1 MLDAKIFLKAIEEL
15 EEKGISRDVTI
26 QALKES
32 FESIFKKKNY
42 EDTRVE
48 CNIDVENATIEIY
61 SIKTIVE
68 DVMDDNLE
76 IALEDA
82 ILENPDAKVGE
93 DHKTPH
99 TLDSF
104 TKADA
109 LKFKSVLRQKIKE
122 AEKAAIYAAYSDK
135 EGELITGVVEKVEP
149 GRFTLVNIGRTTVS
163 LHDSQKIGDEQF
175 KVGQTIKVYLSQV
188 NSLSSG
194 PKFYVSRA
202 DAGFLKRLFE
212 EEIPEIYDGTVVIKE
227 IAREAGERSKVAVY
241 STDPNVDPIGA
252 CIGQGGTKI
261 QKICSQ
267 LGKEKID
274 IVLYHEYPGLYI
286 AEALKPASVVGVK
299 LNEEAHNAVAVVKN
313 DELRV
318 AIGKRGINAILAVK
332 LTNWKVDIKE
342 IDVALNEGI
351 VYDTLDQMTRKEEN
365 MILERRRQELLQLT
379 QKENTQPVVEEVE
392 VAPIVEETPV
402 IEEVT
407 PTPIVE
413 EVKAEEPVVEVTP
426 VVEEKVEEPVVEEEV
441 KVEEP
446 VVEYNPV
453 RMQPKVSLA
462 DLEKQIEEEKKKKTQ
477 QTTKR
482 KSYKKEEEVEEEEVK
497 KVDPTNYMSIYTDE
511 ELEEFEYEDE
521 EENEYDDDD
530 IDYSEY
536 DSYYDE

>member
-1 MLDAKIFLKAIEEL
+1 MLDAKIFLKAVDEL
-15 EEKGISRDVTI
+15 EEKGISREITI

-48 CNIDVENATIEIY
+48 CDINVDKATIEIY
-61 SIKTIVE
+61 SVKTIVE
-68 DVMDDNLE
+68 EVMDDNLE

-82 ILENPDAKVGE
+82 ILINPEAKVGE
-93 DHKTPH
+93 DHKTLH

-149 GRFTLVNIGRTTVS
+149 GRFTLINIGRTTVS
-163 LHDSQKIGDEQF
+163 LHDSQKIGEETF

-194 PKFYVSRA
+194 PKFFVSRA

-212 EEIPEIYDGTVVIKE
+212 EEIPEIFDGTVVIKE

-252 CIGQGGTKI
+252 CIGQAGTKI

-286 AEALKPASVVGVK
+286 AEALKPANVIGVK
-299 LNEEAHNAVAVVKN
+299 LNEETHSAVAVVKN

-342 IDVALNEGI
+342 QDKAISEGI
-351 VYDTLDQMTRKEEN
+351 VADTLDQMARKEET
-365 MILERRRQELLQLT
+365 MILERRRQELLSLT
-379 QKENTQPVVEEVE
+379 AKENVEEPAVEVNETVEETSVVEETPAVEVETAPVVEE
-392 VAPIVEETPV
+392 
-402 IEEVT
+402 
-407 PTPIVE
+407 
-413 EVKAEEPVVEVTP
+413 TP
-426 VVEEKVEEPVVEEEV
+426 VVEEKVVTPVVEETPAVEE
-441 KVEEP
+441 KVEEEP

-462 DLEKQIEEEKKKKTQ
+462 DLEKQIEEEKKKKVQPTY
-477 QTTKR
+477 KK
-482 KSYKKEEEVEEEEVK
+482 KSYKKEEEEEVEEVK
-497 KVDPTNYMSIYTDE
+497 KITPTNYMSIYTDE

-521 EENEYDDDD
+521 EENQYDDED

>member
-1 MLDAKIFLKAIEEL
+1 MLDAKIFLKAVDEL
-15 EEKGISRDVTI
+15 EEKGISREVTI

-48 CNIDVENATIEIY
+48 CDINVEKATIEIF

-82 ILENPDAKVGE
+82 LLENPEAKVGE
-93 DHKTPH
+93 DHRTLH

-109 LKFKSVLRQKIKE
+109 MKFKSVLRQKIKE

-149 GRFTLVNIGRTTVS
+149 GRFTLINIGRTTVS
-163 LHDSQKIGDEQF
+163 LHDSQKIGDETF

-194 PKFYVSRA
+194 PKFFVSRA

-212 EEIPEIYDGTVVIKE
+212 EEIPEIFDGTVVIKE

-252 CIGQGGTKI
+252 CIGTGGSKI

-274 IVLYHEYPGLYI
+274 IVLFHEYPGLYI
-286 AEALKPASVVGVK
+286 AEALKPAGVIGVK
-299 LNEEAHNAVAVVKN
+299 LNEEAHTATAIVKN

-332 LTNWKVDIKE
+332 LTNWKIDIKE
-342 IDVALNEGI
+342 QDVAISEGI
-351 VYDTLDQMTRKEEN
+351 VADTLDQMARKEET
-365 MILERRRQELLQLT
+365 MLLERRRQELLKLT
-379 QKENTQPVVEEVE
+379 EKENEVVEEVE
-392 VAPIVEETPV
+392 VSVEE
-402 IEEVT
+402 E
-407 PTPIVE
+407 
-413 EVKAEEPVVEVTP
+413 TP
-426 VVEEKVEEPVVEEEV
+426 VVEETPEEVVETKVEDVKVEITPVVEET
-441 KVEEP
+441 KVEEEP

-477 QTTKR
+477 QTFKKKTF
-482 KSYKKEEEVEEEEVK
+482 KKEEVEEEEEVK
-497 KVDPTNYMSIYTDE
+497 KVEPTNYMSIYTDE

-521 EENEYDDDD
+521 EENQYDDDD

>member
-1 MLDAKIFLKAIEEL
+1 MLDAKIFLKAIDEL

-32 FESIFKKKNY
+32 FESLFKKKNY

-48 CNIDVENATIEIY
+48 CNIDVEKATIEIF
-61 SIKTIVE
+61 SVKTIVE
-68 DVMDDNLE
+68 EVMDDNLE

-93 DHKTPH
+93 DFKTPH
-99 TLDSF
+99 TIDSF

-109 LKFKSVLRQKIKE
+109 QKFKSVLRQKIKE

-135 EGELITGVVEKVEP
+135 EGELITGVVEKIEP
-149 GRFTLVNIGRTTVS
+149 GKFTSVNIGRTTVY
-163 LHDSQKIGDEQF
+163 LYDAHKIGDEQF
-175 KVGQTIKVYLSQV
+175 HVGQTIKVYLSQI

-212 EEIPEIYDGTVVIKE
+212 EEIPEIYDGTVVIKD

-286 AEALKPASVVGVK
+286 AEALKPANVVGVK
-299 LNEEAHNAVAVVKN
+299 LNEEAHNAIAVVRN

-332 LTNWKVDIKE
+332 LTNWKIDIKE
-342 IDVALNEGI
+342 QDVAFAEGI
-351 VYDTLDQMTRKEEN
+351 NADSLDQMARKEDT
-365 MILERRRQELLQLT
+365 MILERRRAELLKQVE
-379 QKENTQPVVEEVE
+379 KETV
-392 VAPIVEETPV
+392 
-402 IEEVT
+402 
-407 PTPIVE
+407 
-413 EVKAEEPVVEVTP
+413 
-426 VVEEKVEEPVVEEEV
+426 VEEPVVEETPVTEETPVIEGVETVEVENTIEV
-441 KVEEP
+441 KETQVEEVKESVPAVEEESVKEEEP

-477 QTTKR
+477 QTATK
-482 KSYKKEEEVEEEEVK
+482 KKTFKKEEEVEEEEVK
-497 KVDPTNYMSIYTDE
+497 KVSPTNYMSIYTDE

-521 EENEYDDDD
+521 EENEYDDED

>member
-1 MLDAKIFLKAIEEL
+1 MLDAKIFLKAIDEL
-15 EEKGISRDVTI
+15 EEKGISREVTI

-32 FESIFKKKNY
+32 FESLFKKKNY

-61 SIKTIVE
+61 SVKTIVE
-68 DVMDDNLE
+68 EVMDDNLE

-93 DHKTPH
+93 DFKTPH
-99 TLDSF
+99 TIDSF

-109 LKFKSVLRQKIKE
+109 LKFKSVLQQKIKE

-135 EGELITGVVEKVEP
+135 EGELITGTVEKIEP
-149 GRFTLVNIGRTTVS
+149 GKFTSINIGRTTVY
-163 LHDSQKIGDEQF
+163 LNDQHKIGDEQF
-175 KVGQTIKVYLSQV
+175 HVGQTVKVYLSQI
-188 NSLSSG
+188 NSASKG

-212 EEIPEIYDGTVVIKE
+212 EEIPEIFDGTVVIKD

-286 AEALKPASVVGVK
+286 AEALKPANVVGVK
-299 LNEEAHNAVAVVKN
+299 LNEEAHTAIAVVRN

-332 LTNWKVDIKE
+332 LTNWKIDIKE
-342 IDVALNEGI
+342 QDVAFAEGI
-351 VYDTLDQMTRKEEN
+351 TADSLELMARKEEA
-365 MILERRRQELLQLT
+365 MILERRRSEILKQNELE
-379 QKENTQPVVEEVE
+379 KETEVVEESPVVEESAV
-392 VAPIVEETPV
+392 VEETPV
-402 IEEVT
+402 IEA
-407 PTPIVE
+407 PVE
-413 EVKAEEPVVEVTP
+413 EVSIKEETP
-426 VVEEKVEEPVVEEEV
+426 VVEEPIVEEEPV
-441 KVEEP
+441 KEEP

-477 QTTKR
+477 QTTSKK

>member
-1 MLDAKIFLKAIEEL
+1 MLDAKIFLKAVDEL
-15 EEKGISRDVTI
+15 EEKGISREVTI

-48 CNIDVENATIEIY
+48 CDINVEKATIEIF

-82 ILENPDAKVGE
+82 LLENPEAKVGE
-93 DHKTPH
+93 DHRTLH

-109 LKFKSVLRQKIKE
+109 MKFKSVLRQKIKE

-149 GRFTLVNIGRTTVS
+149 GRFTLINIGRTTVS
-163 LHDSQKIGDEQF
+163 LHDSQKIGDETF

-194 PKFYVSRA
+194 PKFFVSRA

-212 EEIPEIYDGTVVIKE
+212 EEIPEIFDGTVVIKE

-252 CIGQGGTKI
+252 CIGTGGSKI

-274 IVLYHEYPGLYI
+274 IVLFHEYAGLYI
-286 AEALKPASVVGVK
+286 AEALKPAGVIGVK
-299 LNEEAHNAVAVVKN
+299 LNEEAHTATAIVKN

-332 LTNWKVDIKE
+332 LTNWKIDIKE
-342 IDVALNEGI
+342 QDVAISEGI
-351 VYDTLDQMTRKEEN
+351 VADTLDQMARKEET
-365 MILERRRQELLQLT
+365 MLLERRRQELLKLT
-379 QKENTQPVVEEVE
+379 EKENEVVEEVE
-392 VAPIVEETPV
+392 TPVIDEVEAPVVETPVVEEAPVVETPV
-402 IEEVT
+402 IEEVK
-407 PTPIVE
+407 E
-413 EVKAEEPVVEVTP
+413 TP
-426 VVEEKVEEPVVEEEV
+426 VVETKVEEPVVEET

-477 QTTKR
+477 QTFKKKTF
-482 KSYKKEEEVEEEEVK
+482 KKEEVEEEEEVK
-497 KVDPTNYMSIYTDE
+497 KVEPTNYMSIYTDE

-521 EENEYDDDD
+521 EENQYDDDD

>member
-1 MLDAKIFLKAIEEL
+1 MLDAKIFLKAVDEL

-48 CNIDVENATIEIY
+48 CNIDIEKATIEIY

-68 DVMDDNLE
+68 EVMDDNLE

-93 DHKTPH
+93 DHRTPH

-149 GRFTLVNIGRTTVS
+149 GRFTLINIGRTTVS
-163 LHDSQKIGDEQF
+163 LHDAQKIGDETF
-175 KVGQTIKVYLSQV
+175 KVGQSVKVYLSQV
-188 NSLSSG
+188 NSSTSG

-212 EEIPEIYDGTVVIKE
+212 EEIPEIYDGTVVIKD

-252 CIGQGGTKI
+252 CIGQGGSKI

-274 IVLYHEYPGLYI
+274 IVLHHEYPGLYI
-286 AEALKPASVVGVK
+286 AEALKPAHVLGVK
-299 LNEEAHNAVAVVKN
+299 LNEEANNAIAVVN
-313 DELRV
+313 NGDLRV

-332 LTNWKVDIKE
+332 LTNWKIDIKE
-342 IDVALNEGI
+342 QDVALSEGI
-351 VYDTLDQMTRKEEN
+351 VADTLDQMTRKEEN
-365 MILERRRQELLQLT
+365 MILVRRRQELLAQT
-379 QKENTQPVVEEVE
+379 IKEQEVEETPVVTEEVE
-392 VAPIVEETPV
+392 VAPVVIEEVEETPV
-402 IEEVT
+402 VEE
-407 PTPIVE
+407 TPITNEKVE
-413 EVKAEEPVVEVTP
+413 PEVKEE
-426 VVEEKVEEPVVEEEV
+426 VVEE

-477 QTTKR
+477 QTSKKKTF
-482 KSYKKEEEVEEEEVK
+482 KKEEVEEEEEVK
-497 KVDPTNYMSIYTDE
+497 KVEPTNYMSIYTDE

-521 EENEYDDDD
+521 EDNEYDDED

>member
-1 MLDAKIFLKAIEEL
+1 MLDAKIFLKAVDEL

-48 CNIDVENATIEIY
+48 CNIDAEKATIEIY

-82 ILENPDAKVGE
+82 ILENPNAKVGE
-93 DHKTPH
+93 DHRTPH

-149 GRFTLVNIGRTTVS
+149 GRFTLINIGRTTVS
-163 LHDSQKIGDEQF
+163 LHDAQKIGDETF
-175 KVGQTIKVYLSQV
+175 KVGQSVKVYLSQV
-188 NSLSSG
+188 NSSTSG

-212 EEIPEIYDGTVVIKE
+212 EEIPEIYDGTVVIKD

-252 CIGQGGTKI
+252 CIGQGGSKI

-274 IVLYHEYPGLYI
+274 IVLYHEYPGLFI
-286 AEALKPASVVGVK
+286 AEALKPAHVLGVK
-299 LNEEAHNAVAVVKN
+299 LNEEANNAIAVVN
-313 DELRV
+313 NGDLRV
-318 AIGKRGINAILAVK
+318 AIGKRGINAILAV
-332 LTNWKVDIKE
+332 
-342 IDVALNEGI
+342 
-351 VYDTLDQMTRKEEN
+351 
-365 MILERRRQELLQLT
+365 
-379 QKENTQPVVEEVE
+379 
-392 VAPIVEETPV
+392 
-402 IEEVT
+402 
-407 PTPIVE
+407 
-413 EVKAEEPVVEVTP
+413 
-426 VVEEKVEEPVVEEEV
+426 
-441 KVEEP
+441 
-446 VVEYNPV
+446 
-453 RMQPKVSLA
+453 
-462 DLEKQIEEEKKKKTQ
+462 
-477 QTTKR
+477 
-482 KSYKKEEEVEEEEVK
+482 
-497 KVDPTNYMSIYTDE
+497 
-511 ELEEFEYEDE
+511 
-521 EENEYDDDD
+521 
-530 IDYSEY
+530 
-536 DSYYDE
+536 

>member
-1 MLDAKIFLKAIEEL
+1 MLDAKIFLKAVDEL
-15 EEKGISRDVTI
+15 EEKGISREVTI

-48 CNIDVENATIEIY
+48 CNIDVERAVIEIY
-61 SIKTIVE
+61 SVKTIVE
-68 DVMDDNLE
+68 EVMDDNLE

-82 ILENPDAKVGE
+82 LLENPEAKVGE
-93 DHKTPH
+93 DFKTPH

-135 EGELITGVVEKVEP
+135 EGELITGDVEKIEP
-149 GRFTLVNIGRTTVS
+149 GRFTLINIGRTTVS
-163 LHDSQKIGDEQF
+163 LLDSHKIGDEQF
-175 KVGQTIKVYLSQV
+175 KVGQKVKVYLSQV
-188 NSLSSG
+188 NSLTSG
-194 PKFYVSRA
+194 PKFHVSRA
-202 DAGFLKRLFE
+202 DSGFLKRLFE
-212 EEIPEIYDGTVVIKE
+212 EEIPEIYEGTVVIKD
-227 IAREAGERSKVAVY
+227 ISREAGERSKVAVY

-286 AEALKPASVVGVK
+286 AEALKPANVIGVK
-299 LNEEAHNAVAVVKN
+299 LNEETKTAVAVVKN

-332 LTNWKVDIKE
+332 LTGWKVDIKE
-342 IDVALNEGI
+342 QDTAISEGI
-351 VYDTLDQMTRKEEN
+351 VADTLDLMTRKEEA
-365 MILERRRQELLQLT
+365 MILERRRHELLKLT
-379 QKENTQPVVEEVE
+379 QKEAEGVKEVEETPVVSATEEEVVE
-392 VAPIVEETPV
+392 VEETPV
-402 IEEVT
+402 IEEKVEAV
-407 PTPIVE
+407 VE
-413 EVKAEEPVVEVTP
+413 EVKEETP
-426 VVEEKVEEPVVEEEV
+426 VVEEKVEEV
-441 KVEEP
+441 KEEP

-477 QTTKR
+477 QTTKK
-482 KSYKKEEEVEEEEVK
+482 KSFKKEEVEEEEVK
-497 KVDPTNYMSIYTDE
+497 KVAPTNYMSIYTDE
-511 ELEEFEYEDE
+511 ELEEFDYEDE
-521 EENEYDDDD
+521 EDNEYDDED

>member
-1 MLDAKIFLKAIEEL
+1 MLDAKIFLKAVDEL
-15 EEKGISRDVTI
+15 EEKGISREVTI

-48 CNIDVENATIEIY
+48 CDINVEKATIEIF

-82 ILENPDAKVGE
+82 LLENPEAKVGE
-93 DHKTPH
+93 DHKTLH

-109 LKFKSVLRQKIKE
+109 MKFKSVLRQKIKE

-149 GRFTLVNIGRTTVS
+149 GRFTLINIGRTTVS
-163 LHDSQKIGDEQF
+163 LHDSQKIGDETF

-194 PKFYVSRA
+194 PKFFVSRA

-212 EEIPEIYDGTVVIKE
+212 EEIPEIFDGTVVIKE

-252 CIGQGGTKI
+252 CIGTGGSKI

-274 IVLYHEYPGLYI
+274 IVLFHEYPGLYI
-286 AEALKPASVVGVK
+286 AEALKPAGVIGVK
-299 LNEEAHNAVAVVKN
+299 LNEEAHSATAIVKN

-332 LTNWKVDIKE
+332 LTNWKIDIKE
-342 IDVALNEGI
+342 QDVAISEGI
-351 VYDTLDQMTRKEEN
+351 VADTLDQMARKEET
-365 MILERRRQELLQLT
+365 MLLERRRQELLKLT
-379 QKENTQPVVEEVE
+379 EKENEVVEEVE
-392 VAPIVEETPV
+392 STAQ
-402 IEEVT
+402 
-407 PTPIVE
+407 
-413 EVKAEEPVVEVTP
+413 EVTP
-426 VVEEKVEEPVVEEEV
+426 VVEETKVEAPVVEETKVEEV
-441 KVEEP
+441 KVEVAPVVEAKVETPVVEETKVEEEP

-477 QTTKR
+477 QTFKKKTF
-482 KSYKKEEEVEEEEVK
+482 KKEEVEEEEEVK
-497 KVDPTNYMSIYTDE
+497 KVEPTNYMSIYTDE

-521 EENEYDDDD
+521 EENQYDDDD

>member
-1 MLDAKIFLKAIEEL
+1 MLDAKIFLKAIDEL

-48 CNIDVENATIEIY
+48 CNIDVEKATIEIY

-68 DVMDDNLE
+68 DVIDDNLE

-149 GRFTLVNIGRTTVS
+149 GRFTLINIGKTTVS
-163 LHDSQKIGDEQF
+163 LHDSQKIGDETF
-175 KVGQTIKVYLSQV
+175 KVGQSVKVYLSQV
-188 NSLSSG
+188 NSSTSG

-202 DAGFLKRLFE
+202 DGGFLKRLFE
-212 EEIPEIYDGTVVIKE
+212 EEIPEIFDGTVVIKS

-241 STDPNVDPIGA
+241 STDPTVDPIGA
-252 CIGQGGTKI
+252 CIGQGGSKI

-274 IVLYHEYPGLYI
+274 IVQYHEYPGLYI
-286 AEALKPASVVGVK
+286 AEALKPAHVLGVK
-299 LNEEAHNAVAVVKN
+299 LNEEANNAIAVVTN
-313 DELRV
+313 GDLRV

-332 LTNWKVDIKE
+332 LTNYKIDIKE
-342 IDVALNEGI
+342 QDVALSEGI
-351 VYDTLDQMTRKEEN
+351 VADTLDQMTRKEEN
-365 MILERRRQELLQLT
+365 MILIRRREELLEKT
-379 QKENTQPVVEEVE
+379 KKEQEAIVTPEVEETLEIEEVE
-392 VAPIVEETPV
+392 TKTPEVVDNPVKEVEVVPV
-402 IEEVT
+402 LEVV
-407 PTPIVE
+407 PTP
-413 EVKAEEPVVEVTP
+413 
-426 VVEEKVEEPVVEEEV
+426 KVEEPTVEEEEE

-477 QTTKR
+477 QT
-482 KSYKKEEEVEEEEVK
+482 SKKKTNKKEEVEEEEEIK
-497 KVDPTNYMSIYTDE
+497 KVEPTNYMSIYTDE

-530 IDYSEY
+530 VDYSEY